1 MKRKP
6 KGLFQYEEQRGRDLK
21 DEKKIVFKKRMMK
34 NKNPMLI
41 ISIQTIPEGNKA
53 ITKDII
59 KENWK
64 ILEQQIP

>member
-1 MKRKP
+1 
-6 KGLFQYEEQRGRDLK
+6 
-21 DEKKIVFKKRMMK
+21 MMK

-41 ISIQTIPEGNKA
+41 ISIQTIPEEHKA

-64 ILEQQIP
+64 ILEQKDSLV